1 MKLAESTRYVGLLRG
16 INLGKANRIAMADLR
31 AWVAELGLADVS
43 TYIASGN
50 VLFTTESADDATLA
64 ATIESRIATETGKAI
79 GVVVRSHDELVTAL
93 DENPFPDVDDGTRLV
108 IGFMNV
114 APPDEVRV
122 GLDAIASGHDEVRII
137 GRTLYLSVPDGQA
150 RSKLAEA
157 VGKGFK
163 GVVVTTRNLNT
174 MRKLAE
180 LTA

>member
-1 MKLAESTRYVGLLRG
+1 MSSAHPTRYVALLRG

-31 AWVAELGLADVS
+31 AWVAGLGLADVS

-50 VLFTTESADDATLA
+50 VLFTTESADDAALA
-64 ATIESRIATETGKAI
+64 TTIEGRIAAETGKTI
-79 GVVVRSHDELVTAL
+79 GVVVRSHDELVAAL
-93 DENPFPDVDDGTRLV
+93 ADNPFPDVDDGTRLV

-114 APPDEVRV
+114 VPPDEVRV
-122 GLDAIASGHDEVRII
+122 GLEAVASGRDEVRIV

-163 GVVVTTRNLNT
+163 GVVITVRNLNT
-174 MRKLAE
+174 VRKLAD